1 MVVRRERR
9 TRRDAVLFCIVKIW
23 RRHPYISVIMG
34 AEDKA
39 FLYQEMNRLLEAE
52 KHFLNDIIQKVSF

>member
-9 TRRDAVLFCIVKIW
+9 DQAGCCVILYSEDMEA
-23 RRHPYISVIMG
+23 HPYISVIMG

-52 KHFLNDIIQKVSF
+52 KALSE